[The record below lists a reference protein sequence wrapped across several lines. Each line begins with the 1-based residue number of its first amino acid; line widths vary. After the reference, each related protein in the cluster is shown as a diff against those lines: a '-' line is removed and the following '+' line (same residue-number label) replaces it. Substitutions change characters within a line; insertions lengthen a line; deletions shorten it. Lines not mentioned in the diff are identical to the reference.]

1 MDRFVQF
8 PANPTDGM
16 VFEVTKGVYYRY
28 DLQSNSWNR
37 LNTVASALPLATNET
52 AGLMSSDDVKKI
64 NKLLVPPLTATLTSD
79 NCPTKFSRGT
89 VGFKSADNIVEV
101 TGDAL
106 MTNVSSTGQQIKE
119 TVPFQVHENTY
130 AFDFTIDMEEL
141 TNALIVANNYVSKGA
156 TGDRGPKGPTGEKGT
171 SFVLSGPPGEQ
182 GEQGSAPEC
191 TLRIEPETFPVE
203 SGGKALVDVRVVLND
218 CEPGTYKLEFDRQS
232 VGQYA
237 PASKIKLTDADSKWV
252 LALASVDSPS
262 RAYYI
267 DMTGIE
273 NTIKTK
279 YAEELIRLKA
289 GYEKVTNFWLDK
301 MNKLFNEQKQALCVT
316 LEYAESVK
324 KNAALRQHME
334 SVAATAAIAGAKITL
349 HTRHDPITSNVSGN
363 TALNSSLN
371 LQGQSTPPGAT
382 GERFPASPNSTA
394 ATSAPSVMAPSSVRE
409 AAATQAVD
417 TAQDQFFVILR
428 GENVYVSGT
437 VNFTAD
443 GQYGSQLFAYRSYKG
458 QPLGVATWSITNVTA
473 ISQYKFTVIV
483 PGIGKE
489 PLGDNFKT
497 FEFTISYSRMNTG
510 VHIEQDH
517 QINWEKYGSLISTD
531 GGTIAQSAVIQ
542 AAPEETGDGL
552 HELDVQWFFTPT
564 NALSI
569 VVPEGTY
576 RLEIVDT
583 DAFVDV
589 AYRADIRVIS
599 GAITHRIVDKGS
611 YTSADAARSA
621 YAGLSMD
628 LNHRGGKIDVYLP
641 CFDPSSAKGK
651 VYFTLTKRSSDLGYL
666 QNVAVAAEL
675 KQDYL
680 RGYSPS
686 VRSHVLG
693 QDYTLICMSTRLA
706 KILGYDGAV
715 RVAFAWPSD
724 VYGNLAPISGFEYG
738 QDLDL
743 QAQLVFNISVH
754 NGECS
759 PQIILFAVIK

>member
-1 MDRFVQF
+1 
-8 PANPTDGM
+8 
-16 VFEVTKGVYYRY
+16 
-28 DLQSNSWNR
+28 
-37 LNTVASALPLATNET
+37 
-52 AGLMSSDDVKKI
+52 
-64 NKLLVPPLTATLTSD
+64 VPPLTATLTSD

-89 VGFKSADNIVEV
+89 VGFKSSDNIVKV

-106 MTNVSSTGQQIKE
+106 MTNVDATGKQIKE
-119 TVPFQVHENTY
+119 SVPFQVHENTY

-156 TGDRGPKGPTGEKGT
+156 PGDRGPKGPTGDKGT
-171 SFVLSGPPGEQ
+171 SFILSGPPGEQ

-191 TLRIEPETFPVE
+191 TLRIEPETFPVQ

-252 LALASVDSPS
+252 LALASVDAPS

-267 DMTGIE
+267 DMTVIE
-273 NTIKTK
+273 NTIKAK
-279 YAEELIRLKA
+279 YEEELARLKS
-289 GYEKVTNFWLDK
+289 GYEKVTNYWLDK
-301 MNKLFNEQKQALCVT
+301 MNQLFNEQKQALCVT

-349 HTRHDPITSNVSGN
+349 HTRNDPITSNVSGN
-363 TALNSSLN
+363 TALNTSLN
-371 LQGQSTPPGAT
+371 LQGQSAPAGTT
-382 GERFPASPNSTA
+382 GKGFPQPPNSTA
-394 ATSAPSVMAPSSVRE
+394 ATSTGVGGIAPRSVRE
-409 AAATQAVD
+409 AAAIQAVD
-417 TAQDQFFVILR
+417 TTQDQFFVILR

-437 VNFTAD
+437 VNYTAD
-443 GQYGSQLFAYRSYKG
+443 GQYDGQLFAYRSYKG
-458 QPLGVATWSITNVTA
+458 QPLGVASWSITEVPA
-473 ISQYKFTVIV
+473 IGQYKFTVII
-483 PGIGKE
+483 PGISDQ
-489 PLGDNFKT
+489 PLGDNFRT
-497 FEFTISYSRMNTG
+497 FEFTIPYSRMNAG

-517 QINWEKYGSLISTD
+517 QISWEKYGPLVSAD
-531 GGTIAQSAVIQ
+531 GGTVAQAVPQ
-542 AAPEETGDGL
+542 AQDVAEQTTDEL
-552 HELDVQWFFTPT
+552 HELDAQLFFTAT
-564 NALSI
+564 SALSI

-583 DAFVDV
+583 DAFVDG

-599 GAITHRIVDKGS
+599 GAVTYRILDKGS
-611 YTSADAARSA
+611 YKTADGARSA

-628 LNHRGGKIDVYLP
+628 LNHRGGKIDVFLP
-641 CFDPSSAKGK
+641 CFDPSKASGK
-651 VYFTLTKRSSDLGYL
+651 VYFTLMKRSSDLGYL
-666 QNVAVAAEL
+666 QNIAVAAEL

-680 RGYSPS
+680 KGFSPS
-686 VRSHVLG
+686 VRSFVLG

-706 KILGYDGAV
+706 KMLGYDSAFK
-715 RVAFAWPSD
+715 VAFAWPSD
-724 VYGNLAPISGFEYG
+724 VHGNLAPISGFEYG

-743 QAQLVFNISVH
+743 QAQLVSNISEH

-759 PQIILFAVIK
+759 PQIILFPVIK